1 MGLEALPFCRGT
13 QQPRYPS
20 KFLTAACVWGI
31 SLFCISAS
39 STSLKVLLL
48 YILSYMTYV
57 QLDFRQFSMMV
68 VL

>member
-13 QQPRYPS
+13 QQPRNPS
-20 KFLTAACVWGI
+20 KFLTAICVWGI